1 MTFKLYTDVGMKRW
15 ALKKTAKYLRGQAV
29 GLAVGDVTAVDC
41 PRQGLLVDGYERHL
55 SAKKYHYT
63 FENAIF
69 G

>member
-1 MTFKLYTDVGMKRW
+1 M
-15 ALKKTAKYLRGQAV
+15 
-29 GLAVGDVTAVDC
+29 AVGDVTAVDC